1 MQAEGYFRTQFRRK
15 PVSKNKAAL
24 GYSIFLRVIFTQN
37 QGDALFHKIKS
48 RFHTRSVTHH
58 RKTTRLTIS
67 SQQYIAL
74 LVAYFQQFS
83 LFGRKK
89 IAQHRWI
96 RLYNCRKTRPK
107 LPPESSLEY
116 RRFVRLI
123 YSVNFCQNRSPR
135 WEPPHF

>member
-1 MQAEGYFRTQFRRK
+1 MQVEGYFRTQFRRK
-15 PVSKNKAAL
+15 SVSKNKAAL
-24 GYSIFLRVIFTQN
+24 GYSIFLRIILTQN
-37 QGDALFHKIKS
+37 QG
-48 RFHTRSVTHH
+48 VTHP

-67 SQQYIAL
+67 SQQDIAL
-74 LVAYFQQFS
+74 LVAYFQQFC

-107 LPPESSLEY
+107 LPPESSLDY

-123 YSVNFCQNRSPR
+123 
-135 WEPPHF
+135 